1 MSGDKTIIFKII
13 LGLVLILF
21 CLRLFYLQIYNSEYS
36 TLSEENIVH
45 LETIYPSR
53 GIIYDRNDSIL
64 VENRP
69 SYDFYIIPRK
79 FSVKDTASLL
89 NSFSIKKYQLE
100 QIIKKAANYSRYRP
114 SIFYKDMSHKRFAQI
129 QSDLY
134 HFNGIYHVSKP
145 TRYYPFKTLSHD
157 EYIVEKNTRLL
168 QICAPTLE
176 PVHVEFAASEGE
188 LGTTNRGEGGFGST
202 GTNETH
208 YTQHN
213 TPFHFP
219 SSPLFQQSL
228 GEFQNLMTQ
237 LDSQI
242 SSQMGVF
249 GDQFNLNQ
257 YQPPSSPSPPAT
269 PPDPSPEDDE
279 FNPDVGD
286 VD

>member
-1 MSGDKTIIFKII
+1 MSNSKFTLQVHVDTLDQDILAFYMEHIEKHNKKILDDKPYSDSGFDIFVPFTTTFKPGTVTKVNSLLKCCATIDNKPSAFYIYPRSSISKTP
-13 LGLVLILF
+13 
-21 CLRLFYLQIYNSEYS
+21 LRLAN
-36 TLSEENIVH
+36 NA
-45 LETIYPSR
+45 
-53 GIIYDRNDSIL
+53 GIIDSG
-64 VENRP
+64 
-69 SYDFYIIPRK
+69 
-79 FSVKDTASLL
+79 
-89 NSFSIKKYQLE
+89 
-100 QIIKKAANYSRYRP
+100 YRGP
-114 SIFYKDMSHKRFAQI
+114 LIGAFDNI
-129 QSDLY
+129 
-134 HFNGIYHVSKP
+134 
-145 TRYYPFKTLSHD
+145 SHD

-279 FNPDVGD
+279 FNLDVGD